1 MDELLERIA
10 SWVRRIVKPDIDP
23 VQERVE
29 KLDKELDQ
37 PVPLAPE
44 DVEMIRGLIASVEAV
59 KKVQVDHAQR
69 LRDLEGRIGGRT

>member
-10 SWVRRIVKPDIDP
+10 SWVRRIVWTDIEP
-23 VQERVE
+23 VQQKVE
-29 KLDKELDQ
+29 ALDRKLDE
-37 PVPLAPE
+37 PVPLADE
-44 DVEMIRGLIASVEAV
+44 DVAMIRGLIASVEAV

>member
-10 SWVRRIVKPDIDP
+10 AWVRKIVKPD
-23 VQERVE
+23 
-29 KLDKELDQ
+29 LDEALNK
-37 PVPLAPE
+37 PVPLADE
-44 DVEMIRGLIASVEAV
+44 DVAMIRGLIASVEAV

>member
-1 MDELLERIA
+1 
-10 SWVRRIVKPDIDP
+10 
-23 VQERVE
+23 
-29 KLDKELDQ
+29 
-37 PVPLAPE
+37 VPLAPE